1 MVRRRRLPASLSS
14 VISVSPAMHQP
25 TLCRM
30 NSRKTKIGALMRNVI
45 ELCSNGL
52 PCRSRIR

>member
-1 MVRRRRLPASLSS
+1 
-14 VISVSPAMHQP
+14 
-25 TLCRM
+25 M
-30 NSRKTKIGALMRNVI
+30 NSRKTKIGALTKNVM